1 MVDVFY
7 SVILGIGLF
16 YFVIAL
22 FSDLEFLMGTFSLGL
37 PYGLLG
43 WGILGLLDSGEPFA
57 FGIGFLFPF
66 LAISAMYTYTTSS
79 GKILEEFL
87 FKEGIVTIP
96 ITPKKKGE
104 IKVSSRN
111 SNEFL
116 IATAENISKPI
127 PKGENV
133 RIIDIEGVIA
143 QVTTDLSTIKTINR
157 RSTLYNSIFRVIQ
170 FLAPRPSISGIC
182 MVCYAGLIRS
192 KQGIK
197 CPNCNQVAHKEHI
210 RDWLLIKQTC
220 PNCRTGLEWQRD
232 KLIETH

>member
-1 MVDVFY
+1 
-7 SVILGIGLF
+7 VILGIGLF
-16 YFVIAL
+16 YFIIAM
-22 FSDLEFLMGTFSLGL
+22 FSDLQFLIGTFSLGL
-37 PYGLLG
+37 PYGLTG

-66 LAISAMYTYTTSS
+66 LAITAMYTYTTSS
-79 GKILEEFL
+79 GKLLEEFL
-87 FKEGIVTIP
+87 FKEGTVTIP

-116 IATAENISKPI
+116 VATAENITKPI
-127 PKGENV
+127 GKGEKA

-143 QVTTDLSTIKTINR
+143 HVTTDLSTIKRINR
-157 RSTLYNSIFRVIQ
+157 RSTIYNRIFRVIQ
-170 FLAPRPSISGIC
+170 LLAPRPSISGTC

-197 CPNCNQVAHKEHI
+197 CPKCNQVAHKEHI

-220 PNCRTGLEWQRD
+220 PNCRSALEWKGK
-232 KLIETH
+232 KLVETK